1 MFKKFIS
8 QIVIHVSP
16 EAFTFSMQETSVSL
30 PTRLYV
36 SLGDKPKIIAIGQP
50 PTGRQ
55 KHEEVALFS
64 DQLDSPAEDGKFE
77 YLKRFIEYGIRQVMP
92 RTSLPVMLPKVQ
104 IQGADS
110 LEPFLHGYQKDL
122 LKMATILA
130 DVDSV
135 SFG

>member
-1 MFKKFIS
+1 MFNKLKS
-8 QIVIHVSP
+8 QIVVHVTP
-16 EAFTFSMQETSVSL
+16 EAFTFSMQENSVSL

-64 DQLDSPAEDGKFE
+64 DQPDSPAEDGKFE

-92 RTSLPVMLPKVQ
+92 RASLPVMLPRVL
-104 IQGADS
+104 IQGIET
-110 LEPFLHGYQKDL
+110 LEPVLHGYQKDL